1 MNETMTQPLSG
12 DPHPRRWIALAV
24 LLLAG
29 FMNLIDVTIVNV
41 ALPKLQSGLGASNSQ
56 IEWVVAIYILAFALG
71 LLPFGRLGDVVGRK
85 KMFLLGVL
93 GFTLCSALCGV
104 APSIGTLRIERVR

>member
-1 MNETMTQPLSG
+1 
-12 DPHPRRWIALAV
+12 
-24 LLLAG
+24 
-29 FMNLIDVTIVNV
+29 
-41 ALPKLQSGLGASNSQ
+41 
-56 IEWVVAIYILAFALG
+56 AFALG

-104 APSIGTLRIERVR
+104 APSIGTLIAARALQGLSGAMMMPQVLAIAQVTFPPQERGLAFSLFGLSAGLASVAGPLVGGLLI